1 MIGFREKRKLKHLL
15 YSKAT
20 LGFILVIVALLI
32 GSVFDVY
39 KKEKNTRITKDR
51 QEHELLELKDREVA
65 LKAEIDRLNSA
76 IGIEDE
82 IRGKFNVGREGE
94 GVAVITD
101 AVDSESGLKKDE
113 NRSFWSAVL
122 GIFKRD

>member
-15 YSKAT
+15 YSKAA
-20 LGFILVIVALLI
+20 LGFILVIVALLV

-39 KKEKNTRITKDR
+39 KKEKNTRVIKNR
-51 QEHELLELKDREVA
+51 QEQELLELKDREVA
-65 LKAEIDRLNSA
+65 LKAEIDRLNSG

-94 GVAVITD
+94 GVAIITD
-101 AVDSESGLKKDE
+101 AVDSESELKKDE
-113 NRSFWSAVL
+113 NRGFWNTVF